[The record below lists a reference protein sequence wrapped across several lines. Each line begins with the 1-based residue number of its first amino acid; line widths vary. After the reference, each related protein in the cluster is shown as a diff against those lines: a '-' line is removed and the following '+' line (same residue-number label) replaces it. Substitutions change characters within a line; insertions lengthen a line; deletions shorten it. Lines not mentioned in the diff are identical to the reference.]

1 MYKPPSYYSSGA
13 NIHHLSLIPSTSYA
27 TSPPTHPHHRGGGT
41 MTMGWGEGGT
51 QNPEHIFDGVVSRL
65 NSWCISFWYSLR
77 DSYLH
82 CLIWEPKSYWS
93 MPMAGLRVLAQGNGK
108 QSILTSLADLAV
120 DVRCVGF
127 WVSLRLFSAITWHRQ
142 YPIHGCFFPVKLAHH
157 CRPKLIE
164 PFYGQCLNL
173 LFVSTP

>member
-1 MYKPPSYYSSGA
+1 MGMGYPYFRKPRCVCISHPVT
-13 NIHHLSLIPSTSYA
+13 NHLALGHYITHPCIYVILNFL
-27 TSPPTHPHHRGGGT
+27 PTHPHHRGGGT
-41 MTMGWGEGGT
+41 MTMGGGEGGT

-93 MPMAGLRVLAQGNGK
+93 MPMAGLRVLTQGNGK

-127 WVSLRLFSAITWHRQ
+127 WNLFEIAQSFLGK
-142 YPIHGCFFPVKLAHH
+142 P
-157 CRPKLIE
+157 
-164 PFYGQCLNL
+164 
-173 LFVSTP
+173 